1 MPSPDGLLY
10 RTRLGPKGAY
20 FASPVAGDGKIFAA
34 SHNGAIVVFAAG
46 ETFQRLA
53 VNELHEPI
61 FATPAI
67 ADGRLYVR
75 TESSPVCVSR
85 HSSVLI
91 FRFRK

>member
-1 MPSPDGLLY
+1 MVKDGGIVSCLDAQSGRVLY

-34 SHNGAIVVFAAG
+34 SHNGAIVVWTAG

-67 ADGRLYVR
+67 ADGHLYVR
-75 TESSPVCVSR
+75 TESRLYAFAP
-85 HSSVLI
+85 
-91 FRFRK
+91 